1 MESCVFSFLPLK
13 DVDVTAVL
21 RPMPFGSI
29 VTSADWPLFTWGG
42 LIVSRILLSL
52 CRGMVS
58 FLRYRQ
64 GAPLYLGFRNGF
76 SRTRWLATKAISR
89 HTRNQPSCSLP
100 LSETFPELA
109 SSSKCRWGVLPGT
122 RLNGMVSLPVSL
134 TVGTTV
140 KSSLLATVSL
150 IPFLPFRTKRKS
162 IDDG

>member
-1 MESCVFSFLPLK
+1 MESYVFSFPPLK

-42 LIVSRILLSL
+42 LIVSRMLLSL
-52 CRGMVS
+52 CRGMNL
-58 FLRYRQ
+58 FLRYNQ

-76 SRTRWLATKAISR
+76 SRARWLATKAVSVIQETSR
-89 HTRNQPSCSLP
+89 HAAFRCLRPFRSSHLR
-100 LSETFPELA
+100 A
-109 SSSKCRWGVLPGT
+109 STVGGVLPGT

-150 IPFLPFRTKRKS
+150 IPSLPFRTRKS